1 MTLSS
6 TAIRL
11 RRAALAACVLSALQ
25 AGAPA
30 AGADNGIPEAL
41 KNIPHAS
48 GVCRKDDG
56 PAGTAYAAGTT
67 AADLGCAAG
76 PAVLQRPGALLADV
90 RQSAEY
96 ASYHIGGALNVS
108 LGDLHS
114 KPYWRSK
121 PVVLIGSGK
130 AERELYMECTRLKQ
144 RGYKDVSV
152 LRGGMA
158 SWTAAARP
166 LAGRTPS
173 LAEATRLSPEEFWQE
188 GQDPDNLVLLS
199 KGQAGLQGE
208 VPFAMVLPAVS
219 AAEVRTIVERRR
231 KEMKNAPL
239 ASVILASDESVPV
252 AELEAMQR
260 ALLPIPVLVYSGG
273 RAALTRQVAVQ
284 KAVWLA
290 QAQGPKQPACGK

>member
-6 TAIRL
+6 TAAGL
-11 RRAALAACVLSALQ
+11 RRAALAACMLAAAQVA
-25 AGAPA
+25 APA
-30 AGADNGIPEAL
+30 LGADNGIPEAL
-41 KNIPHAS
+41 KSIPRAT
-48 GVCRKDDG
+48 GVCHKDDG
-56 PAGTAYAAGTT
+56 PTGAAYGAGATV
-67 AADLGCAAG
+67 ADLGCAAG
-76 PAVLQRPGALLADV
+76 TAALQRPGVLLADV
-90 RQSAEY
+90 RQGAEY
-96 ASYHIGGALNVS
+96 ASYHIDGVLNVS
-108 LGDLHS
+108 VGDLRS

-158 SWTAAARP
+158 SWIAAALP

-199 KGQAGLQGE
+199 KGQASLQGE
-208 VPFAMVLPAVS
+208 VPFSAVLPAIG
-219 AAEVRTIVERRR
+219 AAEVRAVVERRR
-231 KEMKNAPL
+231 KETRNAPL
-239 ASVILASDESVPV
+239 ASIILASDDSVP
-252 AELEAMQR
+252 AAQIEALQR
-260 ALLPIPVLVYSGG
+260 ALMPIPVLVYSEG
-273 RAALTRQVAVQ
+273 RAALTHRMAVQ